1 MGKGKIPHYSIQC
14 VLMFFVNLRKSKMS
28 LEEKKKSVLRLW
40 LLSTAL
46 ALEDTGSN
54 PGHEK

>member
-14 VLMFFVNLRKSKMS
+14 VLMFIVNLRKSEMS
-28 LEEKKKSVLRLW
+28 LEEKKSVLRLW